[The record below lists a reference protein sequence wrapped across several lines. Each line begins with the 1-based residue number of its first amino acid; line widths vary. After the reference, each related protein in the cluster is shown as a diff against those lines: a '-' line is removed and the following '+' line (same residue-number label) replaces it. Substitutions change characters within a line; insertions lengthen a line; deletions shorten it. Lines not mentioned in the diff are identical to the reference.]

1 MQRPLKTAI
10 LFVFAA
16 AISGCSASYDQAT
29 KMRPVG
35 SDFNK
40 ALYAGYLKLAGAEL
54 DELDLVDTNAFATR
68 AIRSGRGELV
78 APEEISK
85 RKLLTDIIP
94 DLTLARERLVATLD
108 DATRAHQP
116 KTAAQ
121 VQLAFECW
129 MQEQEENFQPDDISA
144 CRERFSKLLTGIKT
158 RKKVAENR
166 PLSPLLR
173 AIPASAT
180 VKRKDITQTGY
191 VVLFNLNS
199 SRITE
204 TGKQILDKAIA
215 TAKRLGAAVVR
226 IAGHADRSGKRPY
239 NAKLSQRRTD
249 KVSDAFTSA
258 GVDGSTIR
266 MESHGEDKPAVLT
279 PDGKVEPR
287 NRRVEIG
294 IVTGGARTAELR

>member
-1 MQRPLKTAI
+1 MISGRALPANKVGALSGARARLVKALDQGGRGRAPK
-10 LFVFAA
+10 AA
-16 AISGCSASYDQAT
+16 ARAQA
-29 KMRPVG
+29 MF
-35 SDFNK
+35 D
-40 ALYAGYLKLAGAEL
+40 
-54 DELDLVDTNAFATR
+54 
-68 AIRSGRGELV
+68 
-78 APEEISK
+78 
-85 RKLLTDIIP
+85 
-94 DLTLARERLVATLD
+94 
-108 DATRAHQP
+108 
-116 KTAAQ
+116 
-121 VQLAFECW
+121 CW
-129 MQEQEENFQPDDISA
+129 MQEQEENFQPDDISN
-144 CRERFSKLLTGIKT
+144 CRERFSKLLTGIET
-158 RKKVAENR
+158 RKKVVENR
-166 PLSPLLR
+166 SLSPLLR